1 MFKIKYVILLFL
13 FFGFM
18 PITFANEVAFI
29 DVDILFSN
37 SKKGKEI
44 ITILNN
50 LNEKNQNILKKKE
63 NEIINLKNQIENQQ
77 NLLKKDELKNKIDD
91 FNLKVKDFNDFK
103 KKITNEF
110 EIKKNKEIKIFFDEI
125 NPLLEKHMIDKSIEI
140 ILDKKNIFLAN
151 NQYDITPEIIR
162 IIDKN
167 F

>member
-29 DVDILFSN
+29 DVDYLFSN

-50 LNEKNQNILKKKE
+50 LNENNQNILKKKE
-63 NEIINLKNQIENQQ
+63 NEIIDLKNQIENQQ
-77 NLLKKDELKNKIDD
+77 NLLKKDELNNKIEVL
-91 FNLKVKDFNDFK
+91 NLKAKDFNDLK
-103 KKITNEF
+103 KNLINEF
-110 EIKKNKEIKIFFDEI
+110 EEKKNNEIKIFFNEI
-125 NPLLEKHMIDKSIEI
+125 NPLLEKYMMDNSIKI

-151 NQYDITPEIIR
+151 KEYDITPEIIR
-162 IIDKN
+162 IIDKS